1 MVNELIGFQVVEEWM
16 GAEYLTLRDVLPTS
30 PRAMIVGLNPSP
42 VSVAAGHY
50 YQGQV
55 GQRQLRRLASA
66 GLFDLPEGART
77 FEDAALA
84 SGVGFTDIVKRPTV
98 GEKDLVAGEL
108 EHGRSLLAEKL
119 AALDVPLVV
128 CVFGHPVEALLGRK
142 AAGGQGLQQAR
153 MDWGA
158 QVFRMPGPY
167 DAVAKAD
174 LVMAE
179 LQTVVNGRPWR
190 SSNPSSPASGPP
202 PSRTC
207 GG

>member
-1 MVNELIGFQVVEEWM
+1 MADKLVNFQGVEEWM
-16 GAEYLTLRDVLPTS
+16 GAEYLTLRDVLPES
-30 PRAMIVGLNPSP
+30 PRAVIVGLNPSP

-50 YQGQV
+50 YQGRV

-66 GLFDLPEGART
+66 GLFELPDGARI

-108 EHGRSLLAEKL
+108 EHGRGLLAEKL
-119 AALDVPLVV
+119 GALDVPLVV
-128 CVFGHPVEALLGRK
+128 CVFRHPVEALLGRK
-142 AAGGQGLQQAR
+142 AAGGPGLQQAR
-153 MDWGA
+153 TDWGG

-174 LVMAE
+174 VVMAE
-179 LQTVVNGRPWR
+179 LRRVMGRER
-190 SSNPSSPASGPP
+190 
-202 PSRTC
+202 
-207 GG
+207 

>member
-1 MVNELIGFQVVEEWM
+1 MARELISFQGVEEWM
-16 GAEYLTLRDVLPTS
+16 GTEYLTLRDVLPAR
-30 PRAMIVGLNPSP
+30 PRAVIVGLNPSP

-66 GLFDLPEGART
+66 GLFQLADGART

-84 SGVGFTDIVKRPTV
+84 AGVGFTDIVKRPTV

-108 EHGRSLLAEKL
+108 EHGRGPLAQKL
-119 AALDVPLVV
+119 GELDVPLVV
-128 CVFGHPVEALLGRK
+128 CVFRHPVEALLGRK
-142 AAGGQGLQQAR
+142 AAGGPSLQQAR
-153 MDWGA
+153 TGWGA

-174 LVMAE
+174 LVMSE
-179 LQTVVNGRPWR
+179 LQKALN
-190 SSNPSSPASGPP
+190 N
-202 PSRTC
+202 
-207 GG
+207 